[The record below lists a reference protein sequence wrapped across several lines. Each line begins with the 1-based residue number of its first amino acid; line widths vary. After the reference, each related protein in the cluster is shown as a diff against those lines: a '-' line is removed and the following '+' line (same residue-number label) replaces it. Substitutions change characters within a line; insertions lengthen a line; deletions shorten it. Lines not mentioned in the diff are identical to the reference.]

1 VSNALHRRDHDAV
14 AGSALLTYCHVSRRR
29 SVEWGDS
36 GGQFGSREPILMPHC
51 GHCSVREAA
60 VGAYWSSIT
69 S

>member
-1 VSNALHRRDHDAV
+1 MPRI
-14 AGSALLTYCHVSRRR
+14 AGTTTRWPVPALLTHCHVSRRR